1 MNSTIAVAGRTLV
14 ALILRFLSM
23 LDERAI
29 PDVKIRWLLGEG
41 HETFD
46 QIFNDAVSTLEK
58 GWIDYIQKKFKEI
71 IQPGVS
77 FEADRQPS
85 DDIIQTLSFQHPTVS
100 HLLVGQQDNFD
111 PGRFPLS
118 FVLGRLLKPVTP
130 DDLKQGKFHLTKK
143 EFIRFLLQM
152 GDTSLANELW
162 QLYPDGFWIML
173 RVNKTQIA
181 LKICVVDGVV
191 SIKDPGARDV
201 LSDGRIAGNQAILL
215 PYRG

>member
-1 MNSTIAVAGRTLV
+1 
-14 ALILRFLSM
+14 
-23 LDERAI
+23 
-29 PDVKIRWLLGEG
+29 
-41 HETFD
+41 
-46 QIFNDAVSTLEK
+46 
-58 GWIDYIQKKFKEI
+58 
-71 IQPGVS
+71 
-77 FEADRQPS
+77 
-85 DDIIQTLSFQHPTVS
+85 
-100 HLLVGQQDNFD
+100 
-111 PGRFPLS
+111 
-118 FVLGRLLKPVTP
+118 VLGRLLKPVTP